1 MKVMQVFSDKRAG
14 NMRCF
19 VDNDNVIHLNIED
32 SAKGLGFVT
41 QGKKGKLN
49 IMWDVVKNLLKR
61 FGYQKKVKADDFIP
75 ENIFY
80 LLAMKADNDAATK
93 FQIWIANE
101 VIPSIRKTGNYSV
114 KPQIDERTALTR
126 IGGKDTRKN
135 ETSAI
140 KLFVDYSQSQGDDRD
155 PKKIYANFSILAN
168 QAAGIPNGGRDGANY
183 RQLNICDMVENM
195 IRQVLIRGMAAGKH
209 YAQIESEV
217 ITKVDDFLKI
227 TFSNIPLLN

>member
-1 MKVMQVFSDKRAG
+1 MKTLQTFENRMFGQ
-14 NMRCF
+14 MRGYEK
-19 VDNDNVIHLNIED
+19 NGTAYLNVED
-32 SAKGLGFVT
+32 SAFGLGFTNFDKSGVEKVALNLVNRT
-41 QGKKGKLN
+41 LKG
-49 IMWDVVKNLLKR
+49 
-61 FGYQKKVKADDFIP
+61 FGYKSKVKATDYIP

-80 LLAMKADNDAATK
+80 RLAMKADNETAEQ
-93 FQIWIANE
+93 FQAWIADE
-101 VIPSIRKTGNYSV
+101 VIPSLRKTGNYSI

-126 IGGKDTRKN
+126 IGGKDTRKS

-140 KLFVDYSQSQGDDRD
+140 KLFVDYSQSQGDNRE